1 MSAKAE
7 RKNESRPEGKQLS
20 GHVVADSG
28 ESLRRVANA
37 LLQRLVGLDETL
49 DIVCNE
55 ARKLTGATGSA
66 VLLREDDGFLEVRSS
81 SGTPLPAQ
89 ERLPVGES
97 FAGRVLEQGKPLL
110 FNEPDEEM
118 QVCYRTPDLTTL
130 LAIPLQT
137 NNGIIG
143 TLDLVN
149 KKEGF
154 AQEDIEIISLFAS
167 QAAIAIENARL
178 HEQAEQLAILK
189 ERQRLARE
197 LHDSVTQTLYSIKLY
212 ADAARMALMAEQT
225 ETATQNLEELRNLA
239 REAMFD
245 MRMLIFELHPPKLE
259 KEGLASALQARLD
272 AIEARS
278 GFQIKFYVED
288 ERQLPP
294 SLEEELYWIVQE
306 ALNNVVKHAQAEE
319 VIVHLWYESNRFIM
333 EVRDDGLGFDPQSVE
348 QNSRMGLHSIKER
361 VQQINGE
368 LKIDSIPG
376 KGTRLQ
382 VEIEI

>member
-1 MSAKAE
+1 
-7 RKNESRPEGKQLS
+7 
-20 GHVVADSG
+20 
-28 ESLRRVANA
+28 
-37 LLQRLVGLDETL
+37 
-49 DIVCNE
+49 
-55 ARKLTGATGSA
+55 
-66 VLLREDDGFLEVRSS
+66 
-81 SGTPLPAQ
+81 
-89 ERLPVGES
+89 
-97 FAGRVLEQGKPLL
+97 
-110 FNEPDEEM
+110 
-118 QVCYRTPDLTTL
+118 
-130 LAIPLQT
+130 
-137 NNGIIG
+137 
-143 TLDLVN
+143 
-149 KKEGF
+149 
-154 AQEDIEIISLFAS
+154 
-167 QAAIAIENARL
+167 
-178 HEQAEQLAILK
+178 
-189 ERQRLARE
+189 
-197 LHDSVTQTLYSIKLY
+197 
-212 ADAARMALMAEQT
+212 MALMAEQT

-333 EVRDDGLGFDPQSVE
+333 EVRDDGLGFNPQSVE
-348 QNSRMGLHSIKER
+348 QSSGMGLHSIKER
-361 VQQINGE
+361 VQQINGQ

-382 VEIEI
+382 VVIEI